1 MKLTL
6 LRSFLLLLLFNSL
19 RTEAQQDINYSQ
31 FYELPLLR
39 NPALAG
45 IFNGNV
51 RFTASY
57 RNQWESITAPYRT
70 MALGTEVK
78 FFKGLSAGDFIT
90 AGFQLTNDVAGD
102 SKLKRTQFF
111 PVLNYHKLL
120 NEETNAMIALAFMG
134 GYVSESFDPGKL
146 RFDDQFVNGSYS
158 ASNPT
163 NQTFSTTGFN
173 YFDAS
178 TGISFSSFIN
188 NNAKFYIG
196 AGLYHFTNPSLSFMN
211 DSEITLNKKWVFNTG
226 LSAYTN
232 TYNRIVIYADYFMQ
246 GGDRLAQGGFLFSH
260 NFDHTGDNARLSLSG
275 GAVYR
280 WKDALIPVVK
290 INTEKLSIGL
300 SYDVNTSKL
309 KTASNYRG
317 GFELTLSYIDLWNGK
332 NSDARKVECPIN
344 IW

>member
-6 LRSFLLLLLFNSL
+6 LLPFFVFLVLSTS
-19 RTEAQQDINYSQ
+19 RTEAQQDINFSQ

-51 RFTASY
+51 RFTAAY
-57 RNQWESITAPYRT
+57 RNQWESVTAPYRT
-70 MALGTEVK
+70 MALGSEVK
-78 FFKGLSAGDFIT
+78 FFKGFSAGDFIT
-90 AGFQLTNDVAGD
+90 AGFQFTNDVAGD

-120 NEETNAMIALAFMG
+120 NEEHNTMIALAFMG
-134 GYVSESFDPGKL
+134 GYVTENFDPTKL
-146 RFDDQFVNGSYS
+146 QFDDQFVNGSYS
-158 ASNPT
+158 SSNPT
-163 NQTFSTTGFN
+163 NQTFSKTGFN
-173 YFDAS
+173 YLDAS
-178 TGISFSSFIN
+178 TGISFSSLIR
-188 NNAKFYIG
+188 NNARFYIG
-196 AGLYHFTNPSLSFMN
+196 AGLYHFTNPTLSFMN
-211 DSEITLNKKWVFNTG
+211 DNKVKLNKKYVFNTG
-226 LSAYTN
+226 VSAYTS

-246 GGDRLAQGGFLFSH
+246 GGDRLLQGGFLYSH
-260 NFDHTGDNARLSLSG
+260 NFDHTGDEARLSVSG

-280 WKDALIPVVK
+280 FKDAMIPVVK
-290 INTEKLSIGL
+290 LNTNKLSIGL

-309 KTASNYRG
+309 KTASAYRG